1 MDRDTFKGRRVNAVI
16 GTKGDSR
23 ALAPRTSNLEGF
35 ATPADR
41 ESAAICILGMH
52 RSGTSTVTR
61 AVNLLGVHLGTPVK
75 MMPANPENPGGYWE
89 HLEVNDFQK
98 RLMKQLERSW
108 DTANP
113 LPERWLQ
120 SAAVRPFKDELATI
134 VAANF
139 SGYSR
144 WAWKEPQTCLL
155 LPLWLETLAQA
166 NVGLSCL
173 FVVRN
178 PVDVA
183 SSLMRRNGIPFEKAL
198 GIWLHYNIVALREAA
213 GLPIVFLSYERLLA
227 AWEPELRRCAA
238 GLGLEW
244 PERDEPLRQS
254 IESFIDPSLGHYR
267 SPPSRLREL
276 PPPVLELYQ
285 ALSEACLRVSGGQDG
300 LEQTVERLSKEF
312 HAYASLF
319 QMMAVPPT
327 PGRLTRMWRRWQVS
341 VRKRLPTPARA
352 PVARA
357 R

>member
-1 MDRDTFKGRRVNAVI
+1 MTVLDQDIYWMHRALELARRGIGVSSPNPAVGCVILDRAGQVI
-16 GTKGDSR
+16 G
-23 ALAPRTSNLEGF
+23 EGWHEY
-35 ATPADR
+35 D
-41 ESAAICILGMH
+41 
-52 RSGTSTVTR
+52 
-61 AVNLLGVHLGTPVK
+61 LLDH
-75 MMPANPENPGGYWE
+75 A
-89 HLEVNDFQK
+89 EV
-98 RLMKQLERSW
+98 
-108 DTANP
+108 
-113 LPERWLQ
+113 
-120 SAAVRPFKDELATI
+120 
-134 VAANF
+134 
-139 SGYSR
+139 
-144 WAWKEPQTCLL
+144 
-155 LPLWLETLAQA
+155 
-166 NVGLSCL
+166 
-173 FVVRN
+173 
-178 PVDVA
+178 
-183 SSLMRRNGIPFEKAL
+183 
-198 GIWLHYNIVALREAA
+198 VALREAA

>member
-1 MDRDTFKGRRVNAVI
+1 MPAQG
-16 GTKGDSR
+16 
-23 ALAPRTSNLEGF
+23 AP
-35 ATPADR
+35 
-41 ESAAICILGMH
+41 AAICILGMH
-52 RSGTSTVTR
+52 RSGTSAVTR
-61 AVNLLGVHLGTPVK
+61 AVNLLGVHLGAPVK
-75 MMPANPENPGGYWE
+75 MMPANPENPEGYWE
-89 HLEVNDFQK
+89 HLEINDFQR
-98 RLMKQLERSW
+98 RLMGRLERSW

-120 SAAVRPFKDELATI
+120 SAAVRPFKEELAAM
-134 VAANF
+134 VSANF

-155 LPLWLETLAQA
+155 LPLWRELLEHDGI
-166 NVGLSCL
+166 GLSCL

-183 SSLMRRNGIPFEKAL
+183 CSLMRRNAIPFEKAL
-198 GIWLHYNIVALREAA
+198 GIWLHYNLVALKEAA

-227 AWEPELRRCAA
+227 AWEPELRRCAS

-254 IESFIDPSLGHYR
+254 IESFIDPSLRHYR

-276 PPPVLELYQ
+276 PPPVMELYQ
-285 ALSEACLRVSGGQDG
+285 ALSEVCLRLPGHHDG
-300 LEQTVERLSKEF
+300 LERTVERLFKEF

-327 PGRLTRMWRRWQVS
+327 PGKLVRMWRRWQVS
-341 VRKRLPTPARA
+341 FRKRWPIPATA
-352 PVARA
+352 PVAPA